1 MPYAKSLRAIGQ
13 SLETL
18 GLSSFVLEKRGMAFI
33 LHSDALPDLTELGK
47 KESLD
52 EKVWESSRT
61 SRRIARLI
69 RADGGLEFDASYIAW
84 IDAQGRRKRRRRVS
98 AQATGTKRLS
108 QLMRT
113 LGRHLDRVEP
123 HEFKISW
130 SPSAV
135 ELEYQTS
142 HGNREEETLTVEK
155 LRELTLRM
163 RFRRAPRK

>member
-1 MPYAKSLRAIGQ
+1 MPHAKSLRAIGQ

-18 GLSSFVLEKRGMAFI
+18 GLTSFVLEKRGTDFI

-47 KESLD
+47 RESLD
-52 EKVWESSRT
+52 EKVWETSRT
-61 SRRIARLI
+61 SQRIAKLA
-69 RADGGLEFDASYIAW
+69 RADGGLEFDTSYIAW
-84 IDAQGRRKRRRRVS
+84 IDAQGQRKRRRRVS
-98 AQATGTKRLS
+98 TQATGTKQLS

-130 SPSAV
+130 SPTEVAI
-135 ELEYQTS
+135 EYQTA

-155 LRELTLRM
+155 LRELTLLM
-163 RFRRAPRK
+163 RFRRAPLK